1 MVTLARAV
9 LVEVH
14 EKREWEMTFYC
25 KRKKREV
32 GGCGVCVCEE
42 HVYML
47 MGVINRKHDLN

>member
-1 MVTLARAV
+1 MVTLARA
-9 LVEVH
+9 VEVH

-47 MGVINRKHDLN
+47 MGVINRRKHDLN